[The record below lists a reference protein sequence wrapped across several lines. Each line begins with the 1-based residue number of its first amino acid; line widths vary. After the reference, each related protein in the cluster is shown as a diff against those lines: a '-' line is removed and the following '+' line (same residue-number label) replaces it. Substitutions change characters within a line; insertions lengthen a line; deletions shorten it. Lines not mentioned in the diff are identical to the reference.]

1 MSRQAV
7 SLEVIDIARPCP
19 ADWDEM
25 RGDAQVRFCKHCSL
39 NVYNLS
45 AMSREQAERLVAETE
60 GRMCVRFYR
69 RLDGTVVTQDC
80 EGALKLAAKRFGRF
94 ARTATAVVLTAAL
107 APLGF
112 SRWLGAAPTE
122 KSSAALPTLC
132 VEPPDRHPAKMGEPL
147 AIMGDMIAPPARAP
161 QPGPRAFLGRM
172 AAPRPQNPPAIM
184 GGIDAAAAAPL
195 MGAVAPPAAPAPAP
209 STRPAAAPAAPAS
222 TQPAPEPK

>member
-1 MSRQAV
+1 MTRQSV
-7 SLEVIDIARPCP
+7 PLEVIDIARPCP

-45 AMSREQAERLVAETE
+45 AMTREQAQRLVTETE

-80 EGALKLAAKRFGRF
+80 EGALKLAAKRVGRF
-94 ARTATAVVLTAAL
+94 ARAATAVVLTAAL

-122 KSSAALPTLC
+122 KTSSTPPVC
-132 VEPPDRHPAKMGEPL
+132 VTPPEPQPVKMGEPV
-147 AIMGDMIAPPARAP
+147 AIMGDLVAPVPVP
-161 QPGPRAFLGRM
+161 QPRPPQQFLGRIAM
-172 AAPRPQNPPAIM
+172 PRKQAVM
-184 GGIDAAAAAPL
+184 GGIEAVPL
-195 MGAVAPPAAPAPAP
+195 MGAVAAPATQP
-209 STRPAAAPAAPAS
+209 TRQQPT
-222 TQPAPEPK
+222 TQPATK